1 MLSCPALL
9 QNILLEISLFNAV
22 LLDVTVWLLC
32 LISLLVFAR
41 LSITHPATTYLA
53 FHALLF
59 SARAVAILDG
69 TTTIF
74 SGAASVTHGEISRAL
89 LTADLGLLAMTS
101 AWILAAHR
109 ATRVPVNPRPLKLG
123 IIQAVCLVGIP
134 AGCVAMIFWSRLPGL
149 APQQVEGAWAT
160 SNWTVVAQTWA
171 GLCVLALIYW
181 YGFKPLLTISIAVYL
196 AFVVYQGAFRF
207 RFLIPLI
214 LLVQIYLDR
223 RSRRWPSLAS
233 SLLLI
238 ACALLF
244 FPLKEIGQQL
254 QGGQSLDSVLQNSGQ
269 EIADVLRGSH
279 PDQTILDQFAS
290 TLTLADRHGKL
301 FWGSTYS
308 GLLTVIVPRQW
319 WPEKPGLAD
328 FQKEISTSARPM
340 AADGMVVTMLGEFY
354 LNFSYVGV
362 VVLSFALAYFSG
374 RCFHAAYARSY
385 FSLARFVYLL
395 VACNFIQVFRDGLIS
410 LFVFTVI
417 NMMPLTVIA
426 LLHLAFGSSAPMGE
440 RYPMLR
446 TPRVRAR
453 ADEQPAA

>member
-1 MLSCPALL
+1 MLSCPTLFSED
-9 QNILLEISLFNAV
+9 LLEISLFNAV

-59 SARAVAILDG
+59 SARAVAILSG
-69 TTTIF
+69 ATTIF

-89 LTADLGLLAMTS
+89 VTADLGLVAMTS

-109 ATRVPVNPRPLKLG
+109 ELRVPVNPRSLKLR
-123 IIQAVCLVGIP
+123 IIQAVSGVAIP
-134 AGCVAMIFWSRLPGL
+134 AGCFAMIFWSRLPGIVSEEVQG
-149 APQQVEGAWAT
+149 PWAN
-160 SNWTVVAQTWA
+160 SNWIVIAQTWA

-181 YGFKPLLTISIAVYL
+181 YGFKPVLTASMAIYL

-223 RSRRWPSLAS
+223 RSRRWPSLS
-233 SLLLI
+233 SAAVLI

-254 QGGQSLDSVLQNSGQ
+254 QGGQSLETVLQNSGQ

-308 GLLTVIVPRQW
+308 GLLTVVVPRQW

-328 FQKEISTSARPM
+328 FEKEISTSARPM

-362 VVLSFALAYFSG
+362 LVLSFAVAYCSG
-374 RCFHAAYARSY
+374 RCFHAAYARPY
-385 FSLARFVYLL
+385 FSLSRFAYLL

-410 LFVFTVI
+410 LFVFTAI
-417 NMMPLTVIA
+417 NMMPLAVIA
-426 LLHLAFGSSAPMGE
+426 LLHLVHRPSAFAG
-440 RYPMLR
+440 RYPILN